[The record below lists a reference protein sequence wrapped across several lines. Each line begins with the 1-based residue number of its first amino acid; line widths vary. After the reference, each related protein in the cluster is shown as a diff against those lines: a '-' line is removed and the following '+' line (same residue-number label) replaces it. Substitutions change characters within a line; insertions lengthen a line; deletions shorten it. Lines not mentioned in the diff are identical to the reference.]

1 MHIPLLR
8 RTNQCLG
15 SLYCDKAKAP
25 RPPTPTFQGLDSCLT
40 PANSLPKDLNNPVG
54 WSSLPEASFH
64 PSKSLICSVFTN
76 ATRPNLGDTVTWSQ
90 SVHGLEIT
98 VTSNTVCGVSDG
110 TLPSSLFQLA
120 LTLPCGVCRFI
131 TCQTAGGRLVSAAHG
146 LWCCSELLSYVI
158 TKVG

>member
-98 VTSNTVCGVSDG
+98 VTSNTVCGVSDDSSF
-110 TLPSSLFQLA
+110 LPLPTGLDLA
-120 LTLPCGVCRFI
+120 LRSPQVHHLSDRRRPSGVSCTR
-131 TCQTAGGRLVSAAHG
+131 AVVL
-146 LWCCSELLSYVI
+146 
-158 TKVG
+158 